1 MQSQIGRTSHIC
13 CHTLGLHWSFLDC
26 AELKLCRLRN
36 QSLTQIARASGS
48 YKPGCRVENVQ
59 NQLCLKLATYAPWVR
74 NCYCER
80 HLTIS
85 CWRFT
90 DNEFQT
96 NSLLV
101 QIKVVLLF
109 FEPNCLEKI
118 EVFIFKIIGFISWPQ
133 LLVVL
138 GLLSTKCES

>member
-1 MQSQIGRTSHIC
+1 MGR
-13 CHTLGLHWSFLDC
+13 W
-26 AELKLCRLRN
+26 
-36 QSLTQIARASGS
+36 
-48 YKPGCRVENVQ
+48 VENVQ
-59 NQLCLKLATYAPWVR
+59 KQLDFKVATYELRVR

-109 FEPNCLEKI
+109 FEPNCLAKN
-118 EVFIFKIIGFISWPQ
+118 EVFIFKIIVGFISWPQ

-138 GLLSTKCES
+138 GFSRNVNPRAD